1 MTARAGRPWSDGSPY
16 GAVVH
21 DRGRGGTVI
30 AHVGGTPCCGHLY
43 EELGSYRAVA
53 AIVGCD
59 HKTVK
64 AHVERGRQG
73 AVVPRV
79 IRRRATDPYR
89 HLIRERAEQTQG
101 RVRGRRLLKVLRV
114 AGYGASL
121 RTLQRALR
129 EEKRRWQRGQ
139 RRVYR
144 PWQSAPGDFL
154 IVDWGEVGRVGT
166 AAGERK
172 LLCFCAVLGWSRWR

>member
-1 MTARAGRPWSDGSPY
+1 MLTLEERL
-16 GAVVH
+16 AVVN
-21 DRGRGGTVI
+21 
-30 AHVGGTPCCGHLY
+30 LY

-64 AHVERGRQG
+64 AHAERGWRG

-79 IRRRATDPYR
+79 VRQRATDPYR
-89 HLIRERAEQTQG
+89 HLIRERVELTQG

-121 RTLQRALR
+121 RTLQPLCVNLTGEAQRWEPGALR
-129 EEKRRWQRGQ
+129 YRLLHTAGRLVTRG
-139 RRVYR
+139 RRVILR
-144 PWQSAPGDFL
+144 LQRNWPWTELLA
-154 IVDWGEVGRVGT
+154 T
-166 AAGERK
+166 AFARIRE
-172 LLCFCAVLGWSRWR
+172 LPAT